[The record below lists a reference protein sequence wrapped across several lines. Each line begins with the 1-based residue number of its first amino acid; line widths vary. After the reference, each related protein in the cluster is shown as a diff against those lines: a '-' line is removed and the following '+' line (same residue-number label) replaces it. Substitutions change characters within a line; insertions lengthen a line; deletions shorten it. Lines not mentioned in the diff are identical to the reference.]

1 MWSRSRTMDLS
12 RTSLPHADT
21 EPSRVRSSNEG
32 FSYVLDKAEDDSWYP
47 VLDLFQD
54 ASVFQTIAFCRAKM
68 PGARLEQFV
77 LRRGSDVA
85 ASALVRVVPLPLLG
99 TSIAYVLWGPMF
111 HRRTGARDAP
121 ALAHALK
128 ALRDEY
134 VVKRR
139 LGLRIAPMLTGADGA
154 EWSELFCEQGYR
166 HVIPRVRKRTIL
178 VDLDRPLEQLRKG
191 LDQKWR
197 NCLNGAERNKLT
209 IRHGEDGDL
218 LELFLEVYREML
230 TRKRLGEPGDI
241 RSFMTAQRG
250 LPDRFKLMVFVAL
263 EEGKPSAGV
272 ICSAVGH
279 RGVFVFG
286 ATGSSGMRNKASYLL
301 QWRVI
306 EWLRER
312 RCGVYDLHG
321 SNAEANPG
329 VYAFKMGLCGKNGGE
344 VEMLGHFEASAGIR
358 ARLSMTAADRANDSY
373 KRLKAIYGRYRGF
386 QG

>member
-1 MWSRSRTMDLS
+1 MLRG
-12 RTSLPHADT
+12 DT
-21 EPSRVRSSNEG
+21 EFDLVQSSNA
-32 FSYVLDKAEDDSWYP
+32 FSYVLGEAEDGSWYRI
-47 VLDLFQD
+47 LDLFQD
-54 ASVFQTIAFCRAKM
+54 ANVFQTTAFCRAKM
-68 PGARLEQFV
+68 PGARVEQLV

-85 ASALVRVVPLPLLG
+85 ASVLVRVVPIPLLG
-99 TSIAYVLWGPMF
+99 TSIAYVLWGPLF
-111 HRRTGARDAP
+111 HRWTGTRDAT
-121 ALAHALK
+121 ALARTLK
-128 ALRDEY
+128 VLRDEY

-139 LGLRIAPMLTGADGA
+139 LGLRIVPMLTGADGA
-154 EWSELFCEQGYR
+154 EWSALFREHGYR
-166 HVIPRVRKRTIL
+166 HVVPRVRKRTIL

-197 NCLNGAERNKLT
+197 NCLNSAERNQLA
-209 IRHGEDGDL
+209 IRQGGDGAL
-218 LELFLEVYREML
+218 FELFLEVYREML

-241 RSFMTAQRG
+241 RSFMKAQAS

-272 ICSAVGH
+272 MCSVMGD

-312 RCGVYDLHG
+312 QCTIYDLHG
-321 SNAEANPG
+321 SNAETNPG
-329 VYAFKMGLCGKNGGE
+329 VHAFKMGLCGKNGGE
-344 VEMLGHFEASAGIR
+344 VEMVGRFEAGDGIR
-358 ARLSMTAADRANDSY
+358 ARFLMTAAERANDAS
-373 KRLKAIYGRYRGF
+373 KRLKTIYRRYRGF